1 MPTPLTTAIVLPGG
15 AFSYAARRLNFRED
29 FLSAPLFAL
38 SFRNGSSVAVLDP
51 SPAGN
56 TTTAETQARGADAM
70 TDERFQF
77 GAMGAQQAAN
87 GGVEVGFWLPGTVSE
102 FGGRGGPRGGGRAGA
117 PAPEAARPP
126 QAPPPMVYRRRY
138 HPIRQGFTQ
147 NYSVSFRFGRAETF
161 PELTRNAWRW
171 AWDTLKPAVNYHD
184 IPLVQRTLID
194 FLADRVMTV
203 EGRTGIPYLLDSRT
217 GKFQDRADATRAAM
231 GFCAKNIEAAD
242 QFLREADR
250 DPGPRGQR
258 LRKLGLDIIQTF
270 IRLIPM
276 SPPAGDGFDL
286 FTGKIATAVWSVGQQ
301 FLRTPSESLLV
312 LVQAYQR
319 ERKEGREHPEW
330 LRWAKDYV
338 DWLEIQQRPD
348 GSFPRAWKPGTSE
361 VINPSGSATYSPP
374 PLLIAMSD
382 VTGDRKYLD
391 SAVRAGEY
399 LWAAYGTRGI
409 YDGGAVDAS
418 SVELATDK
426 EAGMLSM
433 EAFLALYDAT
443 RESKWLAHARS
454 AADYTES
461 WIWIWD
467 VPMPEDANNDEIHW
481 KKGVPT
487 VGLQGI
493 TARGAGG
500 TDEYLDW
507 ATPLYA
513 KLYKDTKDTHY
524 LDVARILLH
533 NTKSML
539 ALPGRTYGM
548 LGPGWQQEHWQM
560 SANRGYGQPGK
571 WLPWLATNHLNSI
584 MTLEDL
590 DRDLFRTLSTRPA
603 ASSRQPS
610 GNNR

>member
-1 MPTPLTTAIVLPGG
+1 
-15 AFSYAARRLNFRED
+15 
-29 FLSAPLFAL
+29 
-38 SFRNGSSVAVLDP
+38 
-51 SPAGN
+51 
-56 TTTAETQARGADAM
+56 
-70 TDERFQF
+70 
-77 GAMGAQQAAN
+77 
-87 GGVEVGFWLPGTVSE
+87 
-102 FGGRGGPRGGGRAGA
+102 
-117 PAPEAARPP
+117 
-126 QAPPPMVYRRRY
+126 MVYRRRY
-138 HPIRQGFTQ
+138 HPIKQGFTQ
-147 NYSVSFRFGRAETF
+147 DYRVSFRFGRNEDF
-161 PELTRNAWRW
+161 NQLTKNAWRW
-171 AWDTLKPAVNYHD
+171 AWQTLAPAVNYHD
-184 IPLVQRTLID
+184 IALVQKTLID

-258 LRKLGLDIIQTF
+258 MRKLALDIIDTF
-270 IRLIPM
+270 IRLVPM

-286 FTGKIATAVWSVGQQ
+286 FTGKITPAAWSVGQQ
-301 FLRTPSESLLV
+301 FLRTPCEDLLV

-319 ERKEGREHPEW
+319 ERGLGRDHPEW

-338 DWLEIQQRPD
+338 DWVETQQRAD

-361 VINPSGSATYSPP
+361 VLNPSGSATYSPP
-374 PLLIAMSD
+374 PLLIAMSK
-382 VTGDRKYLD
+382 VTGDRKYLE
-391 SAVRAGEY
+391 SAIRAGEY
-399 LWAAYGTRGI
+399 LWANYGTRGI

-433 EAFLALYDAT
+433 EAFLDLYEAT
-443 RESKWLAHARS
+443 NEAKWLSRARS

-461 WIWIWD
+461 WIWIWN
-467 VPMPEDANNDEIHW
+467 VPMPADANNEEIHW

-487 VGLQGI
+487 IGVQGI

-513 KLYKDTKDTHY
+513 KLYKLTKDTHY

-584 MTLEDL
+584 MTLQDM
-590 DRDLFRTLSTRPA
+590 DKDLFQTLAVKPA
-603 ASSRQPS
+603 AP
-610 GNNR
+610 